1 MSADPP
7 TGAAVARRRTENSER
22 TGRETASWPPLR
34 RPCSSTCSR
43 PGGCCGFGKGRRLIE
58 ENDSATE
65 VFLLLSAGVKVTA
78 DLGGGRQRCSRA
90 ARGDV
95 VGELAGVDGERRLAT
110 VTACGR
116 EPVIAAVLKRTEFD
130 AVLERHPEAQRALS
144 AWSAAKFRT
153 ATRRRV
159 DFAGATSEIRLARAL
174 AELAEDYGRPI
185 PEHGTVIR
193 INLTQIE
200 LGTLVGGLRGHRQRS
215 LRMLRERN
223 LSPWTAAADRPGHGR
238 AARRRTGGC
247 GLAGR
252 MTGGAAAPCPPCEVV
267 SDHAASRRD
276 TGRPLQCRSC
286 FRSID
291 LARRDPAHPVI

>member
-7 TGAAVARRRTENSER
+7 TGAAVAADGLKQREDWPGNSFLAGLSESVIEDLLEA
-22 TGRETASWPPLR
+22 GRVLR
-34 RPCSSTCSR
+34 
-43 PGGCCGFGKGRRLIE
+43 FGKGRRLIE

-78 DLGGGRQRCSRA
+78 DLGGGRQALLAVRLG
-90 ARGDV
+90 GDV

-116 EPVIAAVLKRTEFD
+116 EPVIAAVLKRTDFD

-144 AWSAAKFRT
+144 AVVSRKFRT

-200 LGTLVGGLRGHRQRS
+200 LGTLVGVSEATAQRS

-223 LSPWTAAADRPGHGR
+223 LVALDGRRPIVPDLDALR
-238 AARRRTGGC
+238 AAGQETWW
-247 GLAGR
+247 A
-252 MTGGAAAPCPPCEVV
+252 E
-267 SDHAASRRD
+267 
-276 TGRPLQCRSC
+276 
-286 FRSID
+286 
-291 LARRDPAHPVI
+291 PVG